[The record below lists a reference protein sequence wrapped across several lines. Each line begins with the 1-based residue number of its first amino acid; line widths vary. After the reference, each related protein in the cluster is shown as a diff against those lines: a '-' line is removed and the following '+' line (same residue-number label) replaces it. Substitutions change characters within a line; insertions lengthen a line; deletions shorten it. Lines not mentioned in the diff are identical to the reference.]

1 MQMNQVSQIE
11 GQTGVGRKHG
21 FTLIELLVVI
31 AIISILAAILF
42 PVFARA
48 RESARRASCLS
59 NLKQIGLGMMQY
71 VQDHDGRYTGIYTV
85 GNSNTGPDGK
95 RFSTARRWY
104 WPQLIQPYVKSHQIF
119 FCPSTTNP
127 IGSDSASLS
136 PEYSMLYANYGIN
149 YQIKDGGPDAS
160 PGRSEAAIP
169 DAAGTYM
176 FMDFGTYS
184 FTHQWIVPATRTS
197 NYALPGAGKLGST
210 CSIANTRYQADCE
223 SGRHFDGVTVAFFD
237 GHAKWIKGSVIVAE
251 ALKPDH
257 GALNPTIDHN

>member
-1 MQMNQVSQIE
+1 MFIKTQKNEVSQS
-11 GQTGVGRKHG
+11 QYSG
-21 FTLIELLVVI
+21 FTLIELLVVV

-71 VQDHDGRYTGIYTV
+71 VQDYDGRYTGIYTQ
-85 GNSNTGPDGK
+85 GNTNTGPDGK
-95 RFSTARRWY
+95 KFSTGGKWF
-104 WPQLIQPYVKSHQIF
+104 WPQLIQPYVKNYQVF

-127 IGSDSASLS
+127 IGSNDATLAPELS
-136 PEYSMLYANYGIN
+136 SVYDNYGIN

-160 PGRSEAAIP
+160 PGRSESSVP

-184 FTHQWIVPATRTS
+184 FTSSWIIPATRTS

-210 CSIANTRYQADCE
+210 CAITTNTRYQADCE
-223 SGRHFDGVTVAFFD
+223 SGRHFDGVNVAFFD
-237 GHAKWIKGSVIVAE
+237 GHAKWLKGSVIVAE
-251 ALKPDH
+251 ALKPDN